1 MEIFRRSCFVLGGYH
16 PGGEKKKK
24 KKIEAITNTSMA
36 VAGNCLLCENC
47 WKKKKFF
54 FARAIRTDLSTNFR
68 SLFFPFSSR
77 CDIVALFWE
86 SETLE
91 FVYLFIFSIVDCR
104 GIFTME
110 LFLFSD
116 DCIELFWN
124 CTEKEYFIAF
134 LICLHPLVI
143 GNRNWNSLAEFI
155 YL

>member
-47 WKKKKFF
+47 WKKKKRFF

-91 FVYLFIFSIVDCR
+91 FVYLFIYFDSGLSQYFYN
-104 GIFTME
+104 GI
-110 LFLFSD
+110 
-116 DCIELFWN
+116 I
-124 CTEKEYFIAF
+124 FIFGWLYRAVLKLYGERILYCVLNMLASF
-134 LICLHPLVI
+134 
-143 GNRNWNSLAEFI
+143 GNW
-155 YL
+155 

>member
-1 MEIFRRSCFVLGGYH
+1 MFR
-16 PGGEKKKK
+16 PGGISSWWGKKKK

-47 WKKKKFF
+47 WKKKKRFF

-91 FVYLFIFSIVDCR
+91 FVYLFIYFDSGLSR
-104 GIFTME
+104 YFYNGIIFIFE
-110 LFLFSD
+110 WLYRA
-116 DCIELFWN
+116 FWN

-143 GNRNWNSLAEFI
+143 GNRNWNSRELAEFI
-155 YL
+155 YLQWIL